1 MRQELPTVTVPELA
15 APEEYA
21 RVLDRGGWFEATA
34 VSADDRRRGEM
45 YRQNLQR
52 AAARQSFGNYED
64 YLRSLEMCCELGPFD
79 TPHAE
84 RITQL
89 INKTNQFNLTTRRYT
104 AAEVEALMNDPAC
117 VTLYGRLLDKF
128 GDNGIVTALIGRQ
141 TGDALDIELWIM
153 SCRTFKRNLEYALF
167 DRLVDVCRERG
178 IKTINGIYLPTAKN
192 LLVADFYA
200 TIGFEKISGGETG
213 SVFRYTVPAERTPL
227 NTVMETVL
235 L

>member
-1 MRQELPTVTVPELA
+1 MITRRSGRSCGRSCPPVTVPELA

-64 YLRSLEMCCELGPFD
+64 YLRSLEMRCELGPFD

-84 RITQL
+84 AHPAQL

-141 TGDALDIELWIM
+141 TGDALDIELLDHELP
-153 SCRTFKRNLEYALF
+153 NLQAQSGI
-167 DRLVDVCRERG
+167 RPVRPSGGRG
-178 IKTINGIYLPTAKN
+178 AGARHKTINGIYLPTAKN
-192 LLVADFYA
+192 FVGG
-200 TIGFEKISGGETG
+200 GFLC
-213 SVFRYTVPAERTPL
+213 YNWL
-227 NTVMETVL
+227 
-235 L
+235 